1 MPDLPTDLRPSE
13 KAILVSGP
21 ARPPKDI
28 GENHR
33 PFPNLNIINKS

>member
-13 KAILVSGP
+13 KVILVSGP

-33 PFPNLNIINKS
+33 SLPNLYDICKK